1 MSQTTYKGPRL
12 PITQHAYTSGEA
24 IISYETEI
32 FPESKSLY
40 ETIYSSITNLLRTR
54 IGERVMSSYGC
65 NTESLTF
72 EKSDNDTAALGTN
85 MITEAISQFEGR
97 VSIENVYHKFIN
109 SDTIEWTIVLRAIG
123 DADNLVT
130 MNLRNK

>member
-12 PITQHAYTSGEA
+12 PITQHVYTSGEA

-130 MNLRNK
+130 MHLRNK